1 MLSKEE
7 KRNYYN
13 NTLNYVVNNKTVNV
27 NNIVDGI
34 FNKTL
39 TMFLYNNLPDTLPI
53 EEIEKILQLNGTGF
67 ITKIDEKI
75 VILQGSYNYEKV
87 DIYNRPYE
95 INCYLPNKR
104 KYQTFKIDDGVI
116 IKNDYLERGLLPIFK
131 KWGYLI
137 NESEITLIMANKFKR
152 MIKTFIANDDPT
164 AESVKRY
171 LNKIDNGETSLIIGN
186 ILYDSIKVD
195 GETNSNTLHELI
207 EYDNYIKSELY
218 KEIGLYSN
226 DNMKKE
232 RLVTSEIETGLNSI
246 YPLVDNMLN
255 CRKQA
260 ITKVNEKYNT
270 NITVEFTSSWEYRL
284 NLGDNLTNKD
294 IKDDEQM
301 ETIPTEDKGK
311 QGENIPPKDE
321 EQEQGGQ

>member
-13 NTLNYVVNNKTVNV
+13 NTLNYVVNNKAENV
-27 NNIVDGI
+27 KNIVDGI

-67 ITKIDEKI
+67 ITMIDEKI

-95 INCYLPNKR
+95 INCYLPDKR
-104 KYQTFKIDDGVI
+104 KYQSFKIDDGVI

-137 NESEITLIMANKFKR
+137 NESEITLIIANRFKR

-164 AESVKRY
+164 AESVKSY
-171 LNKIDNGETSLIIGN
+171 LNKIDKGETSLIIGN
-186 ILYDSIKVD
+186 LLYDSIKVE

-260 ITKVNEKYNT
+260 IIKVNEKYNT
-270 NITVEFTSSWEYRL
+270 NITVEFASSWDYRL
-284 NLGDNLTNKD
+284 NLGENLTNKD
-294 IKDDEQM
+294 IKDDA
-301 ETIPTEDKGK
+301 ED
-311 QGENIPPKDE
+311 ENGISSEGFIDE
-321 EQEQGGQ
+321 RN

>member
-7 KRNYYN
+7 KRSYYDNTINYSI
-13 NTLNYVVNNKTVNV
+13 TNKSDNV
-27 NNIVDGI
+27 KNIIDGI
-34 FNKTL
+34 LNKTL
-39 TMFLYNNLPDTLPI
+39 TMFLYENLPDTLPI

-67 ITKIDEKI
+67 ITMVDDKL
-75 VILQGSYNYEKV
+75 VILKGFYNYEKV

-95 INCYLPNKR
+95 INCYLTNKR
-104 KYQTFKIDDGVI
+104 EYKTFNINDGVI

-137 NESEITLIMANKFKR
+137 NESETTLIIANRFKR
-152 MIKTFIANDDPT
+152 MVKTFIANDDPT
-164 AESVKRY
+164 AESVKTY
-171 LNKIDNGETSLIIGN
+171 LNKVNAGETSVIMGSVLW
-186 ILYDSIKVD
+186 DSVKVD

-232 RLVTSEIETGLNSI
+232 RLITSEVETGVSSI

-260 ITKVNEKYNT
+260 IEKINDKFNT
-270 NITVEFTSSWEYRL
+270 NIKVEFTSSWEYRL
-284 NLGDNLTNKD
+284 NLGENLTNDD
-294 IKDDEQM
+294 IGDSEVN
-301 ETIPTEDKGK
+301 E
-311 QGENIPPKDE
+311 
-321 EQEQGGQ
+321 